1 MTKQKQTLDFS
12 RPTLPAAVAVAA
24 LALACDGPASNG
36 SPEVDAKVMEVV
48 EDVVATATTDA
59 PTSAAATEAPAARAT
74 VDAPSPEAADAEG
87 KAADLRRTNIRIVG
101 SGGVD
106 VVYVDGV
113 RVDRAEAEREGPL
126 VYVAGVRVDP
136 EAAAERAQ
144 PLLYVDGVR
153 VDHGG
158 ANRQEVVD
166 ALDPSTI
173 ARVEVLK
180 GPAAVKLY
188 GDEGSNGVIQIFL
201 HEEEDADVVRRAL
214 GSVLSG
220 IGEGI
225 SRTGEGIKK
234 AGERLRKK

>member
-12 RPTLPAAVAVAA
+12 RPSLLTGVAVAA
-24 LALACDGPASNG
+24 LALACDGPASKE
-36 SPEVDAKVMEVV
+36 SVEVDVKVE
-48 EDVVATATTDA
+48 EVVATVTAEVLSEATMD
-59 PTSAAATEAPAARAT
+59 AATSEAT
-74 VDAPSPEAADAEG
+74 MDAPSLKAADAEG
-87 KAADLRRTNIRIVG
+87 KAADLRRTSIRIVG
-101 SGGVD
+101 SGEAD

-113 RVDRAEAEREGPL
+113 RVDRAEAERGRPL
-126 VYVAGVRVDP
+126 VYVDGVRVDH
-136 EAAAERAQ
+136 EAEAERAQ
-144 PLLYVDGVR
+144 PLLYVDGIR

-158 ANRQEVVD
+158 ANRQEVMD

>member
-12 RPTLPAAVAVAA
+12 RPSLLTGVAVAT
-24 LALACDGPASNG
+24 LALACDGPASKE
-36 SPEVDAKVMEVV
+36 SVEVDMKVE
-48 EDVVATATTDA
+48 EVVATVTAEVLSEATMD
-59 PTSAAATEAPAARAT
+59 AATSEAT
-74 VDAPSPEAADAEG
+74 MDAPSLKAADAEG
-87 KAADLRRTNIRIVG
+87 EAADLRRTSIRIVG
-101 SGGVD
+101 SGEAD
-106 VVYVDGV
+106 VVYIDGV
-113 RVDRAEAEREGPL
+113 RVDHEAE
-126 VYVAGVRVDP
+126 
-136 EAAAERAQ
+136 AERAQ
-144 PLLYVDGVR
+144 PLLYVDGIR

-158 ANRQEVVD
+158 ANRQEVMD